1 MQALYET
8 VEKTETERKL
18 ELSCECCGEKIKRW
32 DMDMVQPAEDSLLP
46 SDDFNFA
53 CPVCVTERGLI
64 PLQTSEAKKFRMRNQ
79 TLREVLDETPVH

>member
-8 VEKTETERKL
+8 VEKTESERKL

-32 DMDMVQPAEDSLLP
+32 DMDMVQPSEDALLP

-53 CPVCVTERGLI
+53 CPVCVTERELI
-64 PLQTSEAKKFRMRNQ
+64 PLQTSDAKRFRMRNQ